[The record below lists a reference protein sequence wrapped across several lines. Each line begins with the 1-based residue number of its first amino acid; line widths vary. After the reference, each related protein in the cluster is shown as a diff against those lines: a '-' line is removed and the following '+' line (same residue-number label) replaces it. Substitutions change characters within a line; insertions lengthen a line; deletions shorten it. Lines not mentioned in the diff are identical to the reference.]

1 MMILGRLNALPA
13 DEFVETL
20 STIYEHSSWVAA
32 AVLAQRPYASVDG
45 LAAAL
50 AQAVADSGTDAQLLL
65 IRAHPELGA
74 RLRVRE
80 TLTAASSAEQQG
92 AGLDQCSADEYA
104 RLQGLNTAY
113 QERFGFPFILAVRGH
128 DRQSIIAAM
137 AERLKNDEPAERT
150 EALLQIDRIARFRL
164 ADLLE

>member
-1 MMILGRLNALPA
+1 MMNLPQLNALPA
-13 DEFVETL
+13 DEFVEML

-32 AVLAQRPYASVDG
+32 AVLAPRPYASVDD
-45 LAAAL
+45 LAATM
-50 AQAVADSGTDAQLLL
+50 AQAVAESGADAQLAL

-80 TLTAASSAEQQG
+80 TLTAASTAEQQG

-113 QERFGFPFILAVRGH
+113 QERFGFPFILAVRDH

-137 AERLKNDEPAERT
+137 AERLSNDGLAERI